1 MGTPYIRYLTGDNTV
16 IIKQFFF
23 FFPRRFVRRTF
34 SSKDCFTGQSPGIG
48 HDASHLY
55 TGGSR
60 MCRGEGQVQAG
71 LLTKGL
77 EVCCSGGL
85 VTSARISLMEGVLP
99 SRLWQPDRSWSRR
112 DAAKACMAAC
122 VSMAL
127 QRWIK
132 ALVRE
137 WRRRAGAWR
146 ALVRARSRRKV
157 AASSL
162 QRPPTS
168 IPKTTRR
175 HRRSLRSSG

>member
-1 MGTPYIRYLTGDNTV
+1 MS
-16 IIKQFFF
+16 
-23 FFPRRFVRRTF
+23 
-34 SSKDCFTGQSPGIG
+34 SSKDCFAGQSPGIG

-71 LLTKGL
+71 LLKKGL
-77 EVCCSGGL
+77 EVRCGGGGL
-85 VTSARISLMEGVLP
+85 VASPRISLMEGVLP
-99 SRLWQPDRSWSRR
+99 SRLCQPDRSGSRR

-127 QRWIK
+127 QRWIR

-137 WRRRAGAWR
+137 WRRRAGTWR
-146 ALVRARSRRKV
+146 ALVWASNLRKV

-162 QRPPTS
+162 QRPLTS
-168 IPKTTRR
+168 ILKTTRR
-175 HRRSLRSSG
+175 HRRSRRSSG